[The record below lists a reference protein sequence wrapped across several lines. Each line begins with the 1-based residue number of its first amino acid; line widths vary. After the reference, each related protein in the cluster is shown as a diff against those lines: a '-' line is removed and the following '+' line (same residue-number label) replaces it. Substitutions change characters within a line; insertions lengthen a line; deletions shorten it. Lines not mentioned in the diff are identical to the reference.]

1 MGAVAEGDDSNDR
14 PKVRK
19 AVTGGVIAF
28 AAFFGGL
35 GGWSAVAPLESA
47 AIAAGTVSVDTHR
60 KTIQHLEG
68 GIVGEILVRD
78 GDVVKAGQLLIR
90 LDETRPRATLDLLN
104 GRRTALA
111 ALESRLIAE
120 RDGRAE
126 IWFPDWVLNKLA
138 DPKVVETVNG
148 QVHILKVR
156 RKVIQGRMAIHE
168 KRIAQLVEEIKG
180 FRGQIRSEDVQ
191 LELVKEEAADVR
203 TLLEKG
209 LARKPRLLALQRR
222 KAEIEGSRAR
232 NQAGIARSQQ
242 RIEEARLQI
251 NDLGTEMMNEV
262 VLQLREAQSELFDIA
277 ERIRAAEDVLNRVEI
292 RAPLAGTIVE
302 LQVHTPSGVIGS
314 GERLMDIVPS
324 GDRLVIEA
332 QIHPN
337 DIDVVHPGLKA
348 QVRLTAFSMRNTVPV
363 EGTVISV
370 SADRLIDERSGQS
383 YYLARIWL
391 TGELAGE
398 FGGVKLYP
406 GMPAEVMIVTGTR
419 TAREYVFKPISDSL
433 NRSFREQ

>member
-191 LELVKEEAADVR
+191 LELVQEEAADVR

-370 SADRLIDERSGQS
+370 SADRLIDDRSGQS

-406 GMPAEVMIVTGTR
+406 GMPAEVMIVTGAQ
-419 TAREYVFKPISDSL
+419 TALEYIFRPISASL